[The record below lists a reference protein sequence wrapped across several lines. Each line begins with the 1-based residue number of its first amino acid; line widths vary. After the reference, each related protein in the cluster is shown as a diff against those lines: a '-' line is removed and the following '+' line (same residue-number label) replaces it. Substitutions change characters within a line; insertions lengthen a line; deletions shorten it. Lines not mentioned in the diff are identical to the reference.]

1 MINYIVAGQDRRIT
15 LDVLQAIRSFTDA
28 GCMVI
33 GSERN
38 RGLRWS
44 SLCEQQTT
52 IRFDGSDDDAF
63 VDLVNALTSYT
74 RHLVLIPADSHAIRL
89 VNRVAGRLSVAIS
102 PVPDSPT
109 MDMLNDPWRFQRLCR
124 QHGLPTP
131 ASRLIGAESE
141 PDFLALAREL
151 GLPFSLRPLNQPAH
165 EPALLVHSRR
175 DLWRAPT
182 SGLLLAQAL
191 PSGAEVTVS
200 LLSDRGQV
208 TAFAIA
214 GLAPAQAGEVRLELE
229 KIAVRLCHVLAFNG
243 PMRLRARVDAATGK
257 LCLIDCVPHFWP
269 GLTSCILAGLNLVA
283 ECVRPSPRQHGLRV
297 VTQDHASLAHP
308 LAPVWWDRLRAR
320 DEGGRLL
327 RAMSLDLYSLS
338 LSTGGMLKQ
347 ALGKMRQKSMPKM
360 PQLPDLTRG
369 GRRARRLTSRG

>member
-33 GSERN
+33 GSEHN

-63 VDLVNALTSYT
+63 VDLVNDLTCYT

-89 VNRVAGRLSVAIS
+89 VNRVSGRLSVAIS
-102 PVPDSPT
+102 PVPDTPT
-109 MDMLNDPWRFQRLCR
+109 MDLLNDAWRFQRLCR
-124 QHGLPTP
+124 QHGLPVP
-131 ASRLIGAESE
+131 ASRLIGAETE

-151 GLPFSLRPLNQPAH
+151 GLPFNLRSLNQAAH
-165 EPALLVHSRR
+165 EPALLIHSRR

-182 SGLLLAQAL
+182 SGLLMAQAQ
-191 PSGAEVTVS
+191 PSGAEVSIS

-208 TAFAIA
+208 IAFAIA
-214 GLAPAQAGEVRLELE
+214 GLAPAHAGEVRLELE
-229 KIAVRLCHVLAFNG
+229 KLAVRLCHVSAFNG
-243 PMRLRARVDAATGK
+243 PMRLRARVDPASGRV
-257 LCLIDCVPHFWP
+257 CLIDCVPHFWP
-269 GLTSCILAGLNLVA
+269 GLTACILSGLNLVA

-297 VTQDHASLAHP
+297 VTQDHASLEHP

-338 LSTGGMLKQ
+338 LSTSGMLRQ
-347 ALGKMRQKSMPKM
+347 ALGKLRQKPLPRL

-369 GRRARRLTSRG
+369 GRRTRKISSH

>member
-1 MINYIVAGQDRRIT
+1 MINYIVAGQDRRVT

-33 GSERN
+33 GSEHN

-63 VDLVNALTSYT
+63 VDLVNDLTSYT

-102 PVPDSPT
+102 PVPDTPT

-124 QHGLPTP
+124 QHGLPVP
-131 ASRLIGAESE
+131 ASRLLGAESE
-141 PDFLALAREL
+141 PDFNQLAQEL
-151 GLPFSLRPLNQPAH
+151 GLPFVLRPLNQAMH
-165 EPALLVHSRR
+165 EAPLLVHSRR

-182 SGLLLAQAL
+182 SGLLLAQTL
-191 PSGAEVTVS
+191 PTGMEVSIS

-208 TAFAIA
+208 TAFALA
-214 GLAPAQAGEVRLELE
+214 GLAPAQAGEIRLRLEQL
-229 KIAVRLCHVLAFNG
+229 AVRLCHLCAFNG
-243 PMRLRARVDAATGK
+243 PMRLRARVDPATGSIF
-257 LCLIDCVPHFWP
+257 LLDCVPHFWP
-269 GLTSCILAGLNLVA
+269 GLTACILSGLNLVA

-297 VTQDHASLAHP
+297 VTQDHAGLEHP
-308 LAPVWWDRLRAR
+308 LAPMWWQRLRAR

-338 LSTGGMLKQ
+338 LSTGGLLKQ
-347 ALGKMRQKSMPKM
+347 ALVKVRSKSLPRL

-369 GRRARRLTSRG
+369 GRRARRMPSR